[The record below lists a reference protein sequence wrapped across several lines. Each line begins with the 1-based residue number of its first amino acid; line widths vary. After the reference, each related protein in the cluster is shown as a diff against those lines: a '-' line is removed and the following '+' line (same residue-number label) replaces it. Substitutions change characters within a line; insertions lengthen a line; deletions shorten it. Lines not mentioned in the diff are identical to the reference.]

1 MYNKTAM
8 LSIGHIKFNSPLEP
22 LRLQK
27 ILKIIVENTDRP
39 VTVKIRSGWDGTSVN
54 ASETALRAQDAGVK
68 ALIIHGRTRLQAYTV
83 HEITQTMK
91 KHLDLNISFHGE
103 ERGVMRFR
111 KFFGWYTR
119 GMSVKMLKMRA
130 FHAVTR
136 EDNSI

>member
-1 MYNKTAM
+1 MALARGALGNPWIFRKTEGLLKKDSA
-8 LSIGHIKFNSPLEP
+8 P
-22 LRLQK
+22 LRPD
-27 ILKIIVENTDRP
+27 V
-39 VTVKIRSGWDGTSVN
+39 
-54 ASETALRAQDAGVK
+54 
-68 ALIIHGRTRLQAYTV
+68 Y
-83 HEITQTMK
+83 EITQTMK

-136 EDNSI
+136 EDMQHLIEEVEEDYVSKDRA